1 MGTEVSV
8 LLFLKPSDE
17 MEIEGGKATPKMLRE
32 KAREL
37 KERLERAADIFEKLE
52 ADGWEL
58 SEAYGSVY
66 SLDFYKDVSEEEAK
80 RELEKIGVAPEEVSI
95 RELEEEEEEAEE

>member
-1 MGTEVSV
+1 MVTEVSV

-32 KAREL
+32 KAKEL
-37 KERLERAADIFEKLE
+37 KERLERAAEILEKLK
-52 ADGWEL
+52 ANGWKL

-66 SLDFYKDVSEEEAK
+66 TLDFYKDISEEEAK
-80 RELEKIGVAPEEVSI
+80 RELKKMGIDLKEVSI
-95 RELEEEEEEAEE
+95 RELEEEEEES